1 MSTLVMPPRTRTSDG
16 ALRRVGVELE
26 MNGIDIDSLSQL
38 VAGDGNYQIEKP
50 GRYERRLTGDEAG
63 DWVVELDSS
72 LVKRLG
78 RKPRPEDPRSA
89 ELMSSAEDALIWV
102 AEALVPAE
110 LVSPPLPLD
119 RLEEMNA
126 LIARLREAGAKG
138 TGDRL
143 TNAFGMQFNP
153 EIPDERAETITAYLK
168 AFLCLYDWLAERTEV
183 NLARRITT
191 YVDPFPAAYVKRVT
205 TPEYWPDQARLIDD
219 YLEHNPTRNRAL
231 DMLPLFRHLDEQRV
245 LARAPDPLI
254 KARPTFHYRLP
265 DCRIDEPGWDMTPAW
280 NDWLQIERLACDRE
294 RLQRCCEAYQQWL
307 HQGLGRLLE
316 SWPRQVERDW
326 LSSSAS

>member
-1 MSTLVMPPRTRTSDG
+1 MLQADGHFTVIGECGDGVSLINLVLTESPDVVLMDISMPEMSG
-16 ALRRVGVELE
+16 
-26 MNGIDIDSLSQL
+26 L
-38 VAGDGNYQIEKP
+38 VAIDKILAQRPMTRILVLSMHN
-50 GRYERRLTGDEAG
+50 EREYMEA
-63 DWVVELDSS
+63 
-72 LVKRLG
+72 
-78 RKPRPEDPRSA
+78 
-89 ELMSSAEDALIWV
+89 M
-102 AEALVPAE
+102 
-110 LVSPPLPLD
+110 
-119 RLEEMNA
+119 
-126 LIARLREAGAKG
+126 REAGAKG

-153 EIPDERAETITAYLK
+153 EIPDDRADTITAYLK

-183 NLARRITT
+183 NLARRIPT

-326 LSSSAS
+326 LSRDAQ